1 MSVRVGLVFLMA
13 ALAGMATVAHS
24 SDHPIY
30 FGLGGSYGDG
40 LVVEAMDHLDQ
51 EMMMDSDSVRRQL
64 GQAGY
69 VSYGA
74 LNRNNVPC
82 NQRGQSYYNC
92 RDHQNANPYNRG
104 CTRVTNCARNSRWT
118 YFSIS
123 SYVAPL
129 MYASH
134 LCFNISDVSVWWET

>member
-1 MSVRVGLVFLMA
+1 MSFRVGLIFLMA

-40 LVVEAMDHLDQ
+40 LVVESMDHLDQ
-51 EMMMDSDSVRRQL
+51 DMMMDSDSVRRQL

-104 CTRVTNCARNSRWT
+104 CTRVTNCARSSR
-118 YFSIS
+118 
-123 SYVAPL
+123 
-129 MYASH
+129 
-134 LCFNISDVSVWWET
+134 